1 MDRAELS
8 LEICTSA
15 LLLRIRRRC
24 GRNHALSISP
34 CPRRFQSS
42 HCEQMIMILELT
54 TAATGKTN
62 RPVKFDDCCS
72 MLMKRS
78 ECFIDQRI
86 GGESPPNLH
95 RLILRWM
102 FWKKWI
108 QRGLVGS
115 PRRRMIVD
123 MISLA
128 QDPNLLDRIE
138 RSIVHSMTWG
148 LRFRRL
154 PSLWSCQILWPK
166 WPCSALCRSRCIDP
180 AERSPWLAR
189 SVKKDAI
196 KSLWSFRFVE

>member
-1 MDRAELS
+1 MNRAELS
-8 LEICTSA
+8 VEICTSA
-15 LLLRIRRRC
+15 LLLGIRRRC
-24 GRNHALSISP
+24 CRNHTLSISP

-62 RPVKFDDCCS
+62 RPMQFDDCCG
-72 MLMKRS
+72 MFMECS
-78 ECFIDQRI
+78 ECFVDQQI

-108 QRGLVGS
+108 QRGWVGS
-115 PRRRMIVD
+115 PRRRMVVD

-128 QDPNLLDRIE
+128 QDSDLLDRIE

-154 PSLWSCQILWPK
+154 PSLWSCQILRPK
-166 WPCSALCRSRCIDP
+166 WPCSALCRSCCIDP
-180 AERSPWLAR
+180 AERSARLAEFQ
-189 SVKKDAI
+189 I
-196 KSLWSFRFVE
+196 H